1 MRKVSY
7 LFIYV
12 FLFSLLVN
20 GSACGSDNDETNPPK
35 TPDGENP
42 EPPVGLQAYML
53 TTTDTRTYDL
63 KESTVEFESQASMS
77 PKNILLSP
85 QQTYQTMQG
94 FGAALTGSSAFC
106 LKLMKQED
114 RTAFLKKTYSQTEG
128 YGSSYVRIAIGCSD
142 FSLREY
148 TCCDTPGIENFAL
161 TSEETDYVIPTLK
174 EIIAINPNIRILA
187 SPWTCPLW
195 MKDYQKYPVYQN

>member
-1 MRKVSY
+1 MRKASY

-85 QQTYQTMQG
+85 QQTG
-94 FGAALTGSSAFC
+94 IRSGAHWFVSLLPKTDETGRP
-106 LKLMKQED
+106 D
-114 RTAFLKKTYSQTEG
+114 
-128 YGSSYVRIAIGCSD
+128 
-142 FSLREY
+142 SL
-148 TCCDTPGIENFAL
+148 P
-161 TSEETDYVIPTLK
+161 
-174 EIIAINPNIRILA
+174 
-187 SPWTCPLW
+187 
-195 MKDYQKYPVYQN
+195 

>member
-1 MRKVSY
+1 MRKASY
-7 LFIYV
+7 FFFFV

-20 GSACGSDNDETNPPK
+20 GSACGSDIDETNRAK

-42 EPPVGLQAYML
+42 ETPVGLQAYML

-77 PKNILLSP
+77 PKNILLNP

-128 YGSSYVRIAIGCSD
+128 YGSSYLRIAIGCAD
-142 FSLREY
+142 FSLTE
-148 TCCDTPGIENFAL
+148 
-161 TSEETDYVIPTLK
+161 
-174 EIIAINPNIRILA
+174 
-187 SPWTCPLW
+187 
-195 MKDYQKYPVYQN
+195 

>member
-1 MRKVSY
+1 MKKASY
-7 LFIYV
+7 LFMYML
-12 FLFSLLVN
+12 LFGLLVN
-20 GSACGSDNDETNPPK
+20 GNACGSDNDETNSPE
-35 TPDGENP
+35 TPSGENP
-42 EPPVGLQAYML
+42 ESPVGLQAYML

-63 KESTVEFESQASMS
+63 KESTVAFESQASMS
-77 PKNILLSP
+77 PKNILLNP

-142 FSLREY
+142 FSLKEY
-148 TCCDTPGIENFAL
+148 TCC
-161 TSEETDYVIPTLK
+161 
-174 EIIAINPNIRILA
+174 EIGRAH
-187 SPWTCPLW
+187 
-195 MKDYQKYPVYQN
+195 V